1 VLNEV
6 YPLYKE
12 HANDGERKVE
22 EERFK
27 AKYGE
32 DENDVDSL
40 KGCEQNHS
48 VFSNMSIYQLP

>member
-1 VLNEV
+1 VFNEV
-6 YPLYKE
+6 YPLDEE
-12 HANDGERKVE
+12 HTNNGESKVE
-22 EERFK
+22 EEGFQ

-32 DENDVDSL
+32 DDNDVDSL